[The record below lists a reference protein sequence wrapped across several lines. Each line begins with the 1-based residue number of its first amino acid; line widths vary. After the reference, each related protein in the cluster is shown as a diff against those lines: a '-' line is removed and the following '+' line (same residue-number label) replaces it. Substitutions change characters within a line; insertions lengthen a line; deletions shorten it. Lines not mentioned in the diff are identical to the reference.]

1 MRLSTGIVGVSIV
14 LFVGALAGVYALHR
28 ENQALHAEVERLS
41 HLVSERPIEL
51 STFMATYERFLTKL
65 ALAGQAQ
72 NWPLAEFYH
81 EELEETAEQL
91 EKLNI
96 TDDGI
101 PVSTMMRPNL
111 IEPLEAVKK
120 AIEAQDPKA
129 FEQSFK
135 VVVQSC
141 NTCHKAAGKP
151 YIQFR
156 MPESTHPPQQVFTP

>member
-1 MRLSTGIVGVSIV
+1 MRLSIGVIAVSV
-14 LFVGALAGVYALHR
+14 MLFLGALVGVYALHR

-41 HLVSERPIEL
+41 HLVSERPVEL
-51 STFMATYERFLTKL
+51 STFMTTYERFLTKL
-65 ALAGQAQ
+65 SLAGQAQ

-91 EKLNI
+91 EKLNL

-120 AIEAQDPKA
+120 AIEEKNPTA
-129 FEQSFK
+129 FDQSFK
-135 VVVQSC
+135 AVVQSC
-141 NTCHKAAGKP
+141 NNCHKAAGKP

-156 MPESTHPPQQVFTP
+156 MPEGTHPPQQIFTP